1 MTINDILAARDSLV
15 KLNYVKFNDFSVTR
29 KVYKLNKQ
37 FNSVIELAL
46 NEQNKI
52 IDIYTKKDAQGKP
65 IIVNAQY
72 EFEKVEDRTK
82 CFAEIAKLRSSNIT
96 DIEKVQIPLS
106 SIELAKDIS
115 TQDLLLLE
123 CIIDWV

>member
-65 IIVNAQY
+65 IMVNAQY